1 LHAAHC
7 ARDQNEQRSHP
18 PALPT
23 ITYPDF
29 MERLARQQPA
39 FRTLAR
45 SAYFSLA
52 STVSPAP
59 PVWAG
64 HPEPPPTESLATYL
78 AEQTRFTHLELSKAL
93 APLHVVT
100 DDTGYGPLT
109 TYALPNVR
117 PRRLA
122 QLPPR
127 PRQRK
132 ATPPKVPSICP
143 PPARGCAPLFPSRE
157 MSLSR
162 SESPTSSTSAGSKE
176 AASYSVYI
184 QVQKVTY
191 NRYKVPRNRQIP
203 GFVGSIPLLI
213 ILGPHFDF
221 P

>member
-1 LHAAHC
+1 
-7 ARDQNEQRSHP
+7 
-18 PALPT
+18 
-23 ITYPDF
+23 

-117 PRRLA
+117 AAGNGLIDNRV
-122 QLPPR
+122 PP
-127 PRQRK
+127 
-132 ATPPKVPSICP
+132 P
-143 PPARGCAPLFPSRE
+143 PPAA
-157 MSLSR
+157 
-162 SESPTSSTSAGSKE
+162 AGRLTLN
-176 AASYSVYI
+176 A
-184 QVQKVTY
+184 
-191 NRYKVPRNRQIP
+191 
-203 GFVGSIPLLI
+203 
-213 ILGPHFDF
+213 
-221 P
+221 